1 MWTPPINESA
11 ELSQGA
17 LWLIHYSEF
26 EPRELAG
33 QIGAETTEPSM
44 LLDLAT
50 DVGNTEEENNG
61 YVVFK
66 WNIHGLAWKAG
77 GGQG

>member
-1 MWTPPINESA
+1 M
-11 ELSQGA
+11 GA
-17 LWLIHYSEF
+17 Q
-26 EPRELAG
+26 P
-33 QIGAETTEPSM
+33 TEPSM

-66 WNIHGLAWKAG
+66 FNIHRLAWTAG